1 MDSGKAAQLL
11 SRQRHDYAN
20 HMQVIKGY
28 LELGMPERALEYVD
42 SVVRELAQES
52 NLYRSAPPEI
62 AVRLYEMQLWARDQG
77 INLRFGTLQCKHS
90 VGVMLSQGFAD
101 IYQVLKD
108 LEVPADEEEFEVG
121 LELLESEDQA
131 NIRLSWEGESG
142 PVIRE
147 IVMAR

>member
-1 MDSGKAAQLL
+1 
-11 SRQRHDYAN
+11 
-20 HMQVIKGY
+20 MQVIKGY
-28 LELGMPERALEYVD
+28 LELGMPERALAYVD

-52 NLYRSAPPEI
+52 HLYRSAPPEI
-62 AVRLYEMQLWARDQG
+62 AVRLYEMKLWARDQG
-77 INLRFGTLQCKHS
+77 INLRFGTLECEHS

-121 LELLESEDQA
+121 LELLELEDQVH
-131 NIRLSWEGESG
+131 IRLSWDGESG